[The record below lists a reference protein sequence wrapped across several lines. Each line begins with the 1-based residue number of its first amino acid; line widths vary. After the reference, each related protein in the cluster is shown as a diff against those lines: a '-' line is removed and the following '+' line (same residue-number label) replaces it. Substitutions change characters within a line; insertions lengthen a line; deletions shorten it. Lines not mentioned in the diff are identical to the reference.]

1 MKTQKLL
8 AAAVAVLL
16 SASAYA
22 QTVDEI
28 VDKHIA
34 ARGGADK
41 LKGIQSLVTENSMA
55 TQFGEIPVT
64 QTIVNGKGFRQEISI
79 MGNSMITA
87 IDGDKGWMI
96 RPAMMQGT
104 GEPEDLPAEM
114 SKGMR
119 GQLDPAGPLF
129 NYKDKGS
136 KVELVGTEKV
146 ADKDAYHL
154 KITSAEGTV
163 VDQWIDAASYMNVK
177 TRATTKMEGQDV
189 TQEMVFSDF
198 KDVEGIK
205 FPYTMETEN
214 PQAGQMTMTTNKIT
228 LNGKVD
234 ETVFKKPAK

>member
-1 MKTQKLL
+1 M
-8 AAAVAVLL
+8 AILL

-79 MGNSMITA
+79 MGNAMITA

-114 SKGMR
+114 SKGLR

-136 KVELVGTEKV
+136 KVELAGTEKV
-146 ADKDAYHL
+146 AGKDAYHL
-154 KITSAEGTV
+154 KITSADGNV
-163 VDQWIDAASYMNVK
+163 VDQWIDVASYMNVK
-177 TRATTKMEGQDV
+177 TRATSKMEGQDV

-198 KDVEGIK
+198 KDVDGIK

-214 PQAGQMTMTTNKIT
+214 PQAGQMTMTTNKIII
-228 LNGKVD
+228 NGKVD
-234 ETVFKKPAK
+234 ESVFKKPAK